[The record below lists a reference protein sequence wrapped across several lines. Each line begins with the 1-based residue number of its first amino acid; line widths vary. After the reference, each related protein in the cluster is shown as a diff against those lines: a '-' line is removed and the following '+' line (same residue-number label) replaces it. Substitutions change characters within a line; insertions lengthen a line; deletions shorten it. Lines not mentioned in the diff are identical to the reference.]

1 MAFMLEGKTIIVTGA
16 SRGIGAAIARVCA
29 REGARVFINYLSH
42 RDEAESLAGELTA
55 KYEGEAVAFQFD
67 VGDPEA
73 LEAAC
78 RTLVEDGN
86 QVHGWVNNAGIN
98 LPGLLPTQSD
108 EMITRQ
114 IDTNILGPIY
124 ACRFIL
130 PHMMRERCGSI
141 VNIGSVTQSRVG
153 PGQAVYAATKGALG
167 ALTRALALEYGRKGV
182 RVNCVEPGPV
192 ETDMFKTTQ
201 QLAGDEIKSNIPLR
215 RFGRPEE
222 IAEAVVFLLSDRA
235 SFVTGGTFTADGGYS
250 LG

>member
-1 MAFMLEGKTIIVTGA
+1 MLEGKTIVITGA
-16 SRGIGAAIARVCA
+16 SRGIGAAIARACA

-42 RDEAESLAGELTA
+42 RDEAEGLAGELTG
-55 KYEGEAVAFQFD
+55 KYGGEALALQFD

-78 RTLVEDGN
+78 QPLVEDGK

-114 IDTNILGPIY
+114 IYTNILGPIY
-124 ACRFIL
+124 GCRFIL
-130 PHMMRERCGSI
+130 PHMMRQRCGSI

-153 PGQAVYAATKGALG
+153 PGQAVYAATKGAVG

-201 QLAGDEIKSNIPLR
+201 QLALHAPKSIIIP
-215 RFGRPEE
+215 
-222 IAEAVVFLLSDRA
+222 
-235 SFVTGGTFTADGGYS
+235 Y
-250 LG
+250 

>member
-1 MAFMLEGKTIIVTGA
+1 M
-16 SRGIGAAIARVCA
+16 
-29 REGARVFINYLSH
+29 
-42 RDEAESLAGELTA
+42 
-55 KYEGEAVAFQFD
+55 
-67 VGDPEA
+67 
-73 LEAAC
+73 
-78 RTLVEDGN
+78 
-86 QVHGWVNNAGIN
+86 
-98 LPGLLPTQSD
+98 
-108 EMITRQ
+108 
-114 IDTNILGPIY
+114 
-124 ACRFIL
+124 
-130 PHMMRERCGSI
+130 
-141 VNIGSVTQSRVG
+141 TQSRVG

>member
-1 MAFMLEGKTIIVTGA
+1 MLEGKTIVITGA
-16 SRGIGAAIARVCA
+16 SRGIGAAIACACA

-42 RDEAESLAGELTA
+42 RDEAEGLAGELTD
-55 KYEGEAVAFQFD
+55 KYEGEALALQFD

-73 LEAAC
+73 LEVAC
-78 RTLVEDGN
+78 QPLVEDGK